1 MEVTMSAPDRT
12 VPPPPTALPAVV
24 TDRPLDAA
32 VLEASVVNA
41 RCGAALTFTGVVRD
55 HDPEAEGTVTSL
67 DYSSHPDAERIL
79 GEVVARHA
87 RGPQDPAGEVRIAA
101 AHRTGHLE
109 VGYLAL
115 VVAVASAHRA
125 EAFETCR
132 AVVED
137 IKAEVP
143 IWKRQHTASGDA
155 HWVGL
160 P

>member
-1 MEVTMSAPDRT
+1 MSATDRT
-12 VPPPPTALPAVV
+12 LPQPVTAPPALV
-24 TDRPLDAA
+24 TDQPLDAA
-32 VLEASVVNA
+32 ALEDCVVTR

-55 HDPEAEGTVTSL
+55 HDPEAEGAVASL
-67 DYSSHPDAERIL
+67 DYSAHPDAERIL

-87 RGPQDPAGEVRIAA
+87 RGPQDPAGEVRVAA
-101 AHRTGHLE
+101 AHRIGHLD
-109 VGYLAL
+109 VGDLAL

-137 IKAEVP
+137 IKSEVP
-143 IWKRQHTASGDA
+143 IWKRQHTAAGHA

>member
-1 MEVTMSAPDRT
+1 MSATDRT
-12 VPPPPTALPAVV
+12 LPPADTAPPAVV
-24 TDRPLDAA
+24 TDQPLDAPALEDA
-32 VLEASVVNA
+32 VVTA

-67 DYSSHPDAERIL
+67 DYSAHPDAERIL
-79 GEVVARHA
+79 REVVARHA
-87 RGPQDPAGEVRIAA
+87 RGPQDPSGEVRVAA
-101 AHRTGHLE
+101 AHRIGHLD
-109 VGYLAL
+109 VGDLAL

-137 IKAEVP
+137 IKSQVP
-143 IWKRQHTASGDA
+143 IWKRQHTAGGHA

>member
-1 MEVTMSAPDRT
+1 MPATEQSC
-12 VPPPPTALPAVV
+12 PPPATTLPAVV
-24 TDRPLDAA
+24 TDQPLDPAA
-32 VLEASVVNA
+32 LEDAVVTR

-55 HDPEAEGTVTSL
+55 HDPEAEGTVASL
-67 DYSSHPDAERIL
+67 DYSAHPDAERIL
-79 GEVVARHA
+79 GEVLARHA
-87 RGPQDPAGEVRIAA
+87 RGGQDPAGEVRIAA
-101 AHRTGHLE
+101 AHRIGHLE
-109 VGYLAL
+109 VGDLAL

-137 IKAEVP
+137 IKSEVP
-143 IWKRQHTASGDA
+143 IWKRQHTAAGDA